1 MMSNL
6 LKKPLLAFFMN
17 IVVFASEKNVE
28 TR

>member
-1 MMSNL
+1 MSNL